1 MPYEISHIPIWNIRC
16 VGYMKQRS
24 DQQVMRPL
32 DVAVLL
38 KVLNRIDKAGPSQG
52 SAFALE
58 NNLQGDEQTKA

>member
-1 MPYEISHIPIWNIRC
+1 
-16 VGYMKQRS
+16 MKQRS